1 MLLDRGASVDKPNM
15 VTERR
20 LGFDCE
26 ILMIV
31 NCEFSGARNCKVSLN
46 VLLLYSTGLTIT
58 IISLRITRISNLVR
72 YFAFIQEHGF
82 SALVV
87 ASQCGH
93 TEVAGVLLARGAT
106 ADNQNK
112 VRHFVVFNNMET
124 S

>member
-1 MLLDRGASVDKPNM
+1 MDKPNM
-15 VTERR
+15 VTYRR
-20 LGFDCE
+20 SGFDCE

-31 NCEFSGARNCKVSLN
+31 NCEFSGAHNQKNRTVSLN
-46 VLLLYSTGLTIT
+46 VLLLYSTGFTIA
-58 IISLRITRISNLVR
+58 IIRIARISNLVS
-72 YFAFIQEHGF
+72 YFSFIQEHGF
-82 SALVV
+82 SVLVV